1 MQGGW
6 QPPPG
11 GGGYGAPPQGG
22 GYGQPPHGGAP
33 PGYGAAPPSMGF
45 APNPYG
51 APQGMPGM
59 MGGSFGNYEFNEM
72 ENQIVD
78 KTASRAK
85 LWGIISIVV
94 GSLNCVS
101 SCGGFAKADLFLNLP
116 TGIVGIIV
124 GVAFLGVG
132 NSLKQVVQTQGN
144 DLMHMMQAL
153 QKMSSAFMV
162 QIVCTIAGWV
172 LGALVLAGL
181 VCLAVAIAASQ

>member
-22 GYGQPPHGGAP
+22 GYGQPPPGGAP
-33 PGYGAAPPSMGF
+33 PGYGAPPQSMGF

-51 APQGMPGM
+51 APQGGPGM
-59 MGGSFGNYEFNEM
+59 ISPSYGNYEFNDS
-72 ENQIVD
+72 ENQIID

-94 GSLNCVS
+94 GSLNCMS
-101 SCGGFAKADLFLNLP
+101 SCGGFAKADMFLNLP

-144 DLMHMMQAL
+144 DLMHLMQAL

-162 QIVCTIAGWV
+162 QIVCTVVGWV
-172 LGALVLAGL
+172 LAFLLLMAV
-181 VCLAVAIAASQ
+181 VFLAVAVAASQ